1 VDRAITAT
9 FIAPASAPQSLA
21 VPRTGVPAHATNA
34 RAEEP
39 GDTPLDSMSGANE
52 KVRK

>member
-9 FIAPASAPQSLA
+9 FIAPGSALQSLA
-21 VPRTGVPAHATNA
+21 VPRTDVPAHGINA

-39 GDTPLDSMSGANE
+39 GGTPLDSMSGANV
-52 KVRK
+52 KVKK